1 MYVSRETLVKETA
14 AFGIN
19 LTEKQLD
26 DLEKY
31 AEMVVE
37 TNKHL
42 NLTAITDPEGIAV
55 KHFTDSLT
63 LLALKEIPEGSK
75 VLDIGTGAGF
85 PAVPLMI
92 ARRDL
97 DMTMVDSTAKR
108 LKFVDSVTGELSLCG
123 VTVHGRAE
131 ELGKKPE
138 FREKFD
144 FVTARAVANL
154 RDLSEYCL
162 PFVKK
167 GGYFIAMKGPLASEE
182 IGGAEKAIR
191 ILGGKI
197 EEIKSVKLSDAGERN
212 IVMIKKI
219 SQTPP
224 KYPRPSAQIAKKPL
238 I

>member
-1 MYVSRETLVKETA
+1 MYVSRETLVRETA

-26 DLEKY
+26 DFEKY

-92 ARRDL
+92 ARRDI

-108 LKFVDSVTGELSLCG
+108 LKFVDSVVEELSLGG

-182 IGGAEKAIR
+182 ITNGKKAIK
-191 ILGGKI
+191 ILGGEI

-238 I
+238 V